1 MSEFSDK
8 SANKS
13 DPEDRM
19 ARLLADE
26 TSRAALK
33 SWFDHA
39 GHTIGPDGNLYLN
52 GEAATELNF
61 KLLTEP
67 PNKSVPSS
75 THGNRR

>member
-1 MSEFSDK
+1 MSEFSDN
-8 SANKS
+8 SASKS
-13 DPEDRM
+13 DPEERM

-52 GEAATELNF
+52 GVAATELSMGQLRQCHRELREIAG
-61 KLLTEP
+61 KL
-67 PNKSVPSS
+67 
-75 THGNRR
+75 